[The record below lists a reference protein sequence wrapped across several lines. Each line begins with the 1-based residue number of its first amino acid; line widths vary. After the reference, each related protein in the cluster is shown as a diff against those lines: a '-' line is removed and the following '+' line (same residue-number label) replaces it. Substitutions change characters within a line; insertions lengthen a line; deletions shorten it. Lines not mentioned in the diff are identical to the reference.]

1 MANKILD
8 LMRERTR
15 LFLALILVSTTA
27 FSVFSMITRKDMFSI
42 LTVLVSSFSLFLMIF
57 FSRYQIKI
65 FNKNRAPQKIDE
77 KLVLSILH
85 MYVLS
90 QGEVGPDQLVS
101 SVAKM
106 KEYGYYSMIFSKIR
120 EIAKEFGYG
129 FAKAMSHMANLVKP
143 PLKDILIRCT
153 EALSTPEPKEY
164 LELENSTLFE
174 EYSGHYLRSIEA
186 IRTLGGVYGT
196 FQSVSV
202 FIVLTLDIMSTFIS
216 QPNIVS
222 YSYIVSSAA
231 IAVMFLGFRTIIPK
245 ETLVYIDKE
254 DPPKLYKMFRISALA
269 AFLSV
274 IPAVFAGLTTNPSFS
289 FMIFGASLLLPGIF
303 AYKLESLVIKIDEF
317 YPTFIKALCE
327 NMATTSSIKSAI
339 SYVLHMELGPLRRLL
354 ERTLKRIQL
363 GVRIEKSVSLLSSE
377 SASYRVYTM
386 NRMLLDSINYGGNLI
401 EVGKILGNSCIKF
414 LEFKKRRSSVA
425 KSFKTV
431 IFILQPVTVAL
442 LVILTYLCRFFSQS
456 LVSLPYFTFGE
467 IPVSVIQTG
476 NVFMILFVTT
486 LNALALRE
494 AEGGFWG
501 TSLLYIGLLLI
512 LSGAAWFGGEK
523 LMDITFGQVL
533 KGFEGLIV

>member
-1 MANKILD
+1 MANKILA
-8 LMRERTR
+8 LLRKRIQ
-15 LFLALILVSTTA
+15 LLLVLILTSLIFSTY
-27 FSVFSMITRKDMFSI
+27 SLVIRKDAASI
-42 LTVLVSSFSLFLMIF
+42 LTVLSSSCSLIVMIF
-57 FSRYQIKI
+57 FSRLKGKMFGKI
-65 FNKNRAPQKIDE
+65 RAPQKIDE

-85 MYVLS
+85 MYVVS

-101 SVAKM
+101 SVARM

-129 FAKAMSHMANLVKP
+129 FAKAMSHMAKIVKP

-174 EYSGHYLRSIEA
+174 EYSGHYLRSIES
-186 IRTLGGVYGT
+186 IRTIGGVYGT

-202 FIVLTLDIMSTFIS
+202 FIVMTLDIMSTFIS
-216 QPNIVS
+216 EPNIVY
-222 YSYIVSSAA
+222 YSYIVSSVA
-231 IAVMFLGFRTIIPK
+231 IAVMFLGFRAIIPR

-254 DPPKLYKMFRISALA
+254 DPPKLYRLFRFSALI

-274 IPAVFAGLTTNPSFS
+274 IPAVFVSFSVNPSYG
-289 FMIFGASLLLPGIF
+289 FMIFGASLVIPGLF
-303 AYKLESLVIKIDEF
+303 AYKLESFVVKIDEY

-327 NMATTSSIKSAI
+327 NMASTSSIKSAI
-339 SYVLHMELGPLRRLL
+339 SYVLHMELGPLRSLL
-354 ERTLKRIQL
+354 ERALARIHL
-363 GVRIEKSVSLLSSE
+363 GIRIEKSMGLLSSE

-386 NRMLLDSINYGGNLI
+386 NRMLLDSMNYGGNLI
-401 EVGKILGNSCIKF
+401 EVGKVLGNSCIKF

-476 NVFMILFVTT
+476 NALMILFVTT

-512 LSGAAWFGGEK
+512 LSGASWFAGEK
-523 LMDITFGQVL
+523 LMDVTFGQVL
-533 KGFEGLIV
+533 KGFEGLLV

>member
-1 MANKILD
+1 
-8 LMRERTR
+8 
-15 LFLALILVSTTA
+15 
-27 FSVFSMITRKDMFSI
+27 
-42 LTVLVSSFSLFLMIF
+42 
-57 FSRYQIKI
+57 
-65 FNKNRAPQKIDE
+65 
-77 KLVLSILH
+77 
-85 MYVLS
+85 
-90 QGEVGPDQLVS
+90 
-101 SVAKM
+101 
-106 KEYGYYSMIFSKIR
+106 
-120 EIAKEFGYG
+120 
-129 FAKAMSHMANLVKP
+129 
-143 PLKDILIRCT
+143 
-153 EALSTPEPKEY
+153 
-164 LELENSTLFE
+164 
-174 EYSGHYLRSIEA
+174 
-186 IRTLGGVYGT
+186 
-196 FQSVSV
+196 
-202 FIVLTLDIMSTFIS
+202 
-216 QPNIVS
+216 
-222 YSYIVSSAA
+222 
-231 IAVMFLGFRTIIPK
+231 
-245 ETLVYIDKE
+245 
-254 DPPKLYKMFRISALA
+254 
-269 AFLSV
+269 
-274 IPAVFAGLTTNPSFS
+274 
-289 FMIFGASLLLPGIF
+289 MIFGASLLLPGIF
-303 AYKLESLVIKIDEF
+303 AYKLESFVIKIDEF

-512 LSGAAWFGGEK
+512 LSGAAWFGG
-523 LMDITFGQVL
+523 
-533 KGFEGLIV
+533 